1 RANHM
6 IISQIAAMTRNR
18 VIGKD
23 NRLPW
28 RLPADM
34 AFFKST
40 TTGHHVIMGRK
51 NYEAEKKPLPSRT
64 NIVVT
69 SKADYKAEG
78 CIVVHSIKEG
88 IEIARKDGEKECFII
103 GGGEIYQE
111 SLEMTDQIYLTIIDT
126 EMDGDVFFPE
136 INFDNWKIV
145 RQNEYAKDENNPF
158 DFTIYLFKR
167 IRE

>member
-1 RANHM
+1 
-6 IISQIAAMTRNR
+6 
-18 VIGKD
+18 
-23 NRLPW
+23 
-28 RLPADM
+28 M
-34 AFFKST
+34 AFFKKT

-51 NYEAEKKPLPSRT
+51 NYEAEKKPLPNRT

-78 CIVVHSIKEG
+78 CIVVHSIKDG
-88 IEIARKDGEKECFII
+88 IDLARKNGETECFII

-136 INFDNWKIV
+136 LNFDQWKIV
-145 RQNEYAKDENNPF
+145 RQNEYGKDDRNPF

-167 IRE
+167 IKN

>member
-1 RANHM
+1 M

-34 AFFKST
+34 AFFKKT
-40 TTGHHVIMGRK
+40 TSDHHVIMGRK
-51 NYEAEKKPLPSRT
+51 NFEAEKKPLPNRT
-64 NIVVT
+64 NIIVT
-69 SKADYKAEG
+69 SQPDYKAEG
-78 CIVVHSIKEG
+78 CTVVHSIEEG
-88 IEIARKDGEKECFII
+88 IELARKNGETECFII
-103 GGGEIYQE
+103 GGGEIYRQ
-111 SLEMTDQIYLTIIDT
+111 SLKITDQIYLTIIDI
-126 EMDGDVFFPE
+126 EMEGDVFFPE

-145 RQNEYAKDENNPF
+145 RQNEYGKDEKNPY

-167 IRE
+167 LRD

>member
-1 RANHM
+1 M

-34 AFFKST
+34 AFFKKT

-51 NYEAEKKPLPSRT
+51 NYEAEKKPLPNRT

-78 CIVVHSIKEG
+78 CIVVHSIKDG
-88 IEIARKDGEKECFII
+88 IDLARKNGETECFII

-136 INFDNWKIV
+136 LNFDQWKIV
-145 RQNEYAKDENNPF
+145 RQNEYGKDDRNPF

-167 IRE
+167 IKN

>member
-1 RANHM
+1 M

-34 AFFKST
+34 AFFKRT

-51 NYEAEKKPLPSRT
+51 NYEAEKKPLPNRT

-78 CIVVHSIKEG
+78 CIVVHSIKDG
-88 IEIARKDGEKECFII
+88 IDLARKNGETECFII

-136 INFDNWKIV
+136 LNFDQWKIV
-145 RQNEYAKDENNPF
+145 RQNEYGKDDRNPF

-167 IRE
+167 IKN

>member
-1 RANHM
+1 M

-51 NYEAEKKPLPSRT
+51 NFEAEKKPLPSRT

-78 CIVVHSIKEG
+78 CIVVHSIKDG
-88 IEIARKDGEKECFII
+88 IDLARKNGETECFII

-136 INFDNWKIV
+136 LNFDQWKIV
-145 RQNEYAKDENNPF
+145 RQNEYGKDDRNPF

>member
-1 RANHM
+1 
-6 IISQIAAMTRNR
+6 
-18 VIGKD
+18 
-23 NRLPW
+23 
-28 RLPADM
+28 M

-51 NYEAEKKPLPSRT
+51 NFEAEKKPLPNRT

-69 SKADYKAEG
+69 SQEDYEAEG

-88 IEIARKDGEKECFII
+88 IELARENGETECFII
-103 GGGEIYQE
+103 GGGEIYRE
-111 SLEMTDQIYLTIIDT
+111 SLDITDQIYLTIIDT
-126 EMDGDVFFPE
+126 EMEGDVYFPE

-145 RQNEYAKDENNPF
+145 RQNEYGKNEKNPF

-167 IRE
+167 INN

>member
-1 RANHM
+1 M

-34 AFFKST
+34 AFFKRT

-51 NYEAEKKPLPSRT
+51 NFEAEKKPLPNRT

-78 CIVVHSIKEG
+78 CVVVHSIKDG
-88 IEIARKDGEKECFII
+88 IDLARKNGETECFII

-111 SLEMTDQIYLTIIDT
+111 SLDMTDQIYLTIIDT
-126 EMDGDVFFPE
+126 EMEGDVFFPE
-136 INFDNWKIV
+136 LNFDHWKIV
-145 RQNEYAKDENNPF
+145 RQNEYGRDERNPF

-167 IRE
+167 IKN

>member
-1 RANHM
+1 M

-78 CIVVHSIKEG
+78 CIVVHSIKDG
-88 IEIARKDGEKECFII
+88 IDLARKNGETECFII

-136 INFDNWKIV
+136 LNFDQWKIV
-145 RQNEYAKDENNPF
+145 RQNEYGKDDRNPF

-167 IRE
+167 IKN